1 MADQFYMGTDLK
13 VLIEMTAPGF
23 SMDDDDW
30 EVILK
35 SGSKILKTYTKEE
48 CVVGEDGKYYI
59 CVRSEDMKRGSID
72 IVFHALV
79 PDEDWDDGIRNET
92 DKQTFARILKI

>member
-13 VLIEMTAPGF
+13 VLIEMEAPGF
-23 SMDDDDW
+23 SMADDDW

-48 CVVGEDGKYYI
+48 CVVGSDGEYYI
-59 CVRSEDMKRGSID
+59 CVRADIMRRGSVD
-72 IVFHALV
+72 IAFHALV

-92 DKQTFARILKI
+92 DKQHFAKILKI